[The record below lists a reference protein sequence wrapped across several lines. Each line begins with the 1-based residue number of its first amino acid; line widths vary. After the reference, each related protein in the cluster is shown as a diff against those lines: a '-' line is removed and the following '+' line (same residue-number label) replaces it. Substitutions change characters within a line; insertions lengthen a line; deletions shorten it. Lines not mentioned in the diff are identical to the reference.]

1 MVEKSGMIGT
11 QAGAVMA
18 VFGGLT
24 LNELLAIGGFL
35 LALASFV
42 FQMFVTIYFKR
53 QHLELAR
60 ARLEA
65 DLDGRGGDDDDA

>member
-1 MVEKSGMIGT
+1 MMERGGLVGT

-24 LNELLAIGGFL
+24 LNEMLAIGGFL

-42 FQMFVTIYFKR
+42 FQVGVTIYFKH
-53 QHLELAR
+53 QHLQLAR
-60 ARLEA
+60 ARLSA
-65 DLDGRGGDDDDA
+65 DLENRDGDDDDA

>member
-1 MVEKSGMIGT
+1 MEKSGMVGT

-60 ARLEA
+60 ARLAA
-65 DLDGRGGDDDDA
+65 DLDEQEGGDDDA

>member
-1 MVEKSGMIGT
+1 MEKSGLVGT

-60 ARLEA
+60 ARLAA
-65 DLDGRGGDDDDA
+65 DLSGRGEDDDA

>member
-1 MVEKSGMIGT
+1 MIEKSGMVGT

-24 LNELLAIGGFL
+24 LNELLAVGGFL

-42 FQMFVTIYFKR
+42 FQVCVTIYFKQ
-53 QHLELAR
+53 QHLSLAR

-65 DLDGRGGDDDDA
+65 DLDGRGGEDDDA

>member
-1 MVEKSGMIGT
+1 MEKSGMVGT

-42 FQMFVTIYFKR
+42 FQVCVTVYFKQ
-53 QHLELAR
+53 QHLALAR
-60 ARLEA
+60 ARLAA
-65 DLDGRGGDDDDA
+65 DLDGNPEEEDG

>member
-1 MVEKSGMIGT
+1 MEKSGMVGT

-35 LALASFV
+35 LAAASFV
-42 FQMFVTIYFKR
+42 FQVCVTIYFKR
-53 QHLELAR
+53 QHLALAR
-60 ARLEA
+60 ARLAA
-65 DLDGRGGDDDDA
+65 DLDEQGGGDDES

>member
-1 MVEKSGMIGT
+1 MEKSGMVGT

-42 FQMFVTIYFKR
+42 FQVGITIYFKH
-53 QHLELAR
+53 QHLALAR
-60 ARLEA
+60 ARLAA
-65 DLDGRGGDDDDA
+65 DLHEQGGGDDEY

>member
-1 MVEKSGMIGT
+1 MEKSGMVGT

-60 ARLEA
+60 ARLAA

>member
-1 MVEKSGMIGT
+1 MEKSGMVGT

-42 FQMFVTIYFKR
+42 FQVFITIYFKH
-53 QHLELAR
+53 QHLALAR

-65 DLDGRGGDDDDA
+65 DLEDRGEDDGDA